1 MDQKPFPI
9 VLFDW
14 GDTVLYDDN
23 PTSTVPMVEWPKIRA
38 VEGIADVLADLQAS
52 GRRSVIATGAL
63 ISDESQIR
71 GALAR
76 VELDAYFSHI
86 YCFQNT
92 RLPKG
97 EAYYRHILAD
107 LGVPASDV
115 VMVGDFFEKDVLAA
129 NAAGIFGVWFNQRTD
144 ENRNNELYTTV
155 HSMFDLRTFFR
166 MFGTN
171 G

>member
-1 MDQKPFPI
+1 MTKQPYPI

-23 PTSTVPMVEWPKIRA
+23 PTSTVPMVEWPKVRA

-52 GRRSVIATGAL
+52 GRRNIIATGAL

-76 VELDAYFSHI
+76 VGLDSYFSQI

-92 RLPKG
+92 RLPKS
-97 EAYYRHILAD
+97 ESYYRHILAD
-107 LGVPASDV
+107 LDVPASDV

-144 ENRNNELYTTV
+144 ENRNNELHTTV

-166 MFGTN
+166 MFGK
-171 G
+171 